1 MTILRMLGS
10 AALAATLVLPAM
22 AAVPTPKE
30 FVAKAGASD
39 LFEQRE
45 ARIMS
50 TSSNADVA
58 AFAKKMRDD
67 HTKSTEMVKS
77 AAKADG
83 MTPAAP
89 VLSAKQTKDIAA
101 LSAAKGKAR
110 DTMYVTQQKAAH
122 AEALT
127 LMQDYASNGTAA
139 HLKETAGKIVPVVQ
153 SHADMLAKMAM

>member
-1 MTILRMLGS
+1 MTILRMMGGG
-10 AALAATLVLPAM
+10 ALAVALALPVVAAT
-22 AAVPTPKE
+22 PTAKQ

-50 TSSNADVA
+50 GTANADVGKL
-58 AFAKKMRDD
+58 AKQMLTD

-77 AAKADG
+77 AAKDDKL
-83 MTPAAP
+83 TPGAP
-89 VLSAKQTKDIAA
+89 MLSAAQTKDIAA
-101 LSAAKGKAR
+101 LSKAKGKAR
-110 DTMYVTQQKAAH
+110 DTLYVTQQKAAH

-127 LMQDYASNGTAA
+127 LMQDYAANGTAQ

-153 SHADMLAKMAM
+153 SHIDMLNKMAQ

>member
-1 MTILRMLGS
+1 MTILRMLGG
-10 AALAATLVLPAM
+10 AVLAATLVPSAT

-30 FVAKAGASD
+30 FVATAGASD

-45 ARIMS
+45 GRIMS

-58 AFAKKMRDD
+58 AFAKKMLAD

-77 AAKADG
+77 AAKSDG
-83 MTPAAP
+83 MTPVAP

-110 DTMYVTQQKAAH
+110 DTLYVTQQKAAH

-127 LMQDYASNGTAA
+127 LMQGYASGGSAA
-139 HLKETAGKIVPVVQ
+139 HLKEAAGKIVPVVQ
-153 SHADMLAKMAM
+153 GHIDMLAKIKM

>member
-1 MTILRMLGS
+1 MTILRMLGG
-10 AALAATLVLPAM
+10 AALATTLVLPAA
-22 AAVPTPKE
+22 AAVLTAKE
-30 FVAKAGASD
+30 FVAKAGACD

-45 ARIMS
+45 GRIMS

-58 AFAKKMRDD
+58 AFAQKMLAD

-110 DTMYVTQQKAAH
+110 
-122 AEALT
+122 
-127 LMQDYASNGTAA
+127 
-139 HLKETAGKIVPVVQ
+139 
-153 SHADMLAKMAM
+153 

>member
-1 MTILRMLGS
+1 MTILRMLGG
-10 AALAATLVLPAM
+10 AALAAALVLPAA
-22 AAVPTPKE
+22 AAVPTPKA

-58 AFAKKMRDD
+58 AFAKKMLDD

-83 MTPAAP
+83 MTPMAP
-89 VLSAKQTKDIAA
+89 VLSATQTKDIAA
-101 LSAAKGKAR
+101 LTAAKGKAR
-110 DTMYVTQQKAAH
+110 DTLYVTQQKAAH
-122 AEALT
+122 AEALA
-127 LMQDYASNGTAA
+127 LMQDYAGNGTAA
-139 HLKETAGKIVPVVQ
+139 HLKEAAGKIVPVVQ
-153 SHADMLAKMAM
+153 SHIDMLAKMTM